1 MLRVYTRHYPPC
13 SRTDIGYRRCHCPK
27 WINGLLPTG
36 KFVRISANTRSWEGA
51 ERKAR
56 LMEINADPLH
66 KTSAEDNVRITI
78 EEAVRDFLA
87 DEEARQLA
95 KTTTCQSRTLLE
107 QQLLPWA
114 KTQSAVVNLHSIESG
129 FYFLQ
134 DLFWRVIAVLRALRD
149 VKPMEGGMRLLLTL
163 DRECDPFQVAPPLV

>member
-1 MLRVYTRHYPPC
+1 VLRVYTRHYPPC

-27 WINGLLPTG
+27 WINGILPTG
-36 KFVRISANTRSWEGA
+36 RFVRISANTRSWEGA

-56 LMEINADPLH
+56 LMEINADPLRQ
-66 KTSAEDNVRITI
+66 TPSDNNVRITV

-95 KTTTCQSRTLLE
+95 KTTTCQSRTLLQ

-114 KTQSAVVNLHSIESG
+114 KSQSIVFSIN
-129 FYFLQ
+129 
-134 DLFWRVIAVLRALRD
+134 
-149 VKPMEGGMRLLLTL
+149 
-163 DRECDPFQVAPPLV
+163 